1 MLSSFLAHECWF
13 RRRTVQG
20 GHQTRQADL
29 ATANPALAAG
39 GSDTVTEMCPILYQ
53 VVRDRLW

>member
-13 RRRTVQG
+13 WPRTVQE

-29 ATANPALAAG
+29 ACGQRRRIGAG
-39 GSDTVTEMCPILYQ
+39 GSDTVTEMCPVL
-53 VVRDRLW
+53 

>member
-13 RRRTVQG
+13 WPRTVQE

-29 ATANPALAAG
+29 ASANPPALAAG
-39 GSDTVTEMCPILYQ
+39 GSDTVTEMCPVL
-53 VVRDRLW
+53 